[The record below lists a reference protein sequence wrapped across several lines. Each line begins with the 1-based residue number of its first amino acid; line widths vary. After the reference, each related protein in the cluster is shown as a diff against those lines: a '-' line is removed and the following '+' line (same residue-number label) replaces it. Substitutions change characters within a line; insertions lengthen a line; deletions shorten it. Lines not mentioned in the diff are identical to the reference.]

1 MEWENYVVKINI
13 KSKDIDF
20 NHPLNTFNTETS
32 SGTGFFIA
40 NNMIL
45 TCYHVVKY
53 AFNIEI
59 IYKQNTI
66 IQGKVRHLFPDDDLA
81 IVELEKHVTD
91 CNILKFKVLDTKQ
104 IGDVITIGF
113 PLGSTNI
120 KVTKGIISG
129 FQDSF
134 IQTDA
139 TINPGNSGGPLVIKD
154 IDTYY
159 LIGINVS
166 KMIGNAE
173 GTSYV
178 VPIYRFMIL
187 QKLMKNNP
195 NTIVVKKP
203 LLLFNYQK
211 LIQDEYKKKL
221 FKKYPKILENN
232 QGVIIVKINTKYY
245 LNKYL
250 KTGDIIVSINSKHVD
265 NFGTIKFDFYPEKI
279 PLKDIGLWF
288 IEGDILD
295 MAILDNVTQEIRN
308 EKIILEI
315 IKTNSPEYYGLDNYP
330 SYFVENNGLIF
341 SLITQEHIQI
351 FKNININM
359 KADISRV
366 LINTSN
372 QNDIITVYLA
382 DLDYNK
388 LDKFIKYPIGE
399 IIMEINDKKF
409 DTWEMF
415 LELTKE
421 PITKMKTFD
430 NKTYFVDNTPK
441 VPIPQNE
448 APSPRLETPLGLS
461 AEPTNVPTVT
471 LPEQQKESSKVLLQ
485 PKVLLSLLK
494 KLTKLKT
501 IQDIAKKPNP
511 VQYAINNLAF

>member
-20 NHPLNTFNTETS
+20 NHPLNTFNTEAS

-66 IQGKVRHLFPDDDLA
+66 IQGKIKHLFPDDDLA
-81 IVELEKHVTD
+81 IIELEKNVTD
-91 CNILKFKVLDTKQ
+91 CNILKFKTLDTKQ

-139 TINPGNSGGPLVIKD
+139 TINPGNSGGPLIIKD

-166 KMIGNAE
+166 KMTGNAE

-187 QKLMKNNP
+187 QKLIGNKID
-195 NTIVVKKP
+195 TIVVKKP

-232 QGVIIVKINTKYY
+232 QGVIIAKINSKYY

-250 KTGDIIVSINSKHVD
+250 KAGDIIVSINSKTVD

-295 MAILDNVTQEIRN
+295 VTILDNVTQEIRN

-315 IKTNSPEYYGLDNYP
+315 IKTNIPEYYGLDNYP

-341 SLITQEHIQI
+341 SIITYEHIER
-351 FKNININM
+351 FKDININM
-359 KADISRV
+359 KADISRI
-366 LINTSN
+366 LTNTSN
-372 QNDIITVYLA
+372 QNDNVTIYLA

-388 LDKFIKYPIGE
+388 LGKFIKYPIGE

-409 DTWEMF
+409 NTWEEF
-415 LELTKE
+415 LELAKIPVTK
-421 PITKMKTFD
+421 IKTFD
-430 NKTYFVDNTPK
+430 NKIYYIETLPTTTLPTTTL
-441 VPIPQNE
+441 PTTTLQPETLQQNE
-448 APSPRLETPLGLS
+448 SP
-461 AEPTNVPTVT
+461 
-471 LPEQQKESSKVLLQ
+471 KVLLQ
-485 PKVLLSLLK
+485 PKFLLSLLK

-501 IQDIAKKPNP
+501 IQDIAKKPNS